1 MLKESLPFWDERE
14 SHISHLSKVWLHLF
28 CQNCE
33 KFDFLYPCMLT
44 STIMISEMGVNSLS
58 SGSLGQQKCDS
69 IIDLI
74 FIP

>member
-1 MLKESLPFWDERE
+1 
-14 SHISHLSKVWLHLF
+14 
-28 CQNCE
+28 
-33 KFDFLYPCMLT
+33 
-44 STIMISEMGVNSLS
+44 MISEMGVNSLS